1 MVLSLQSARFEPDIV
16 AVQVAGSITLG
27 TDTHLIEP
35 FLEEQLEQGARKLI
49 LDFSGVDHMDS
60 SGVELIYSCFVTARD
75 AGGQLVFAGANPR
88 VARLFNITRL
98 DTLMAF
104 YPTVE
109 AACEGLGGRKA
120 AG

>member
-1 MVLSLQSARFEPDIV
+1 MVLRIQSARFEPDIV
-16 AVQVAGSITLG
+16 SVQVAGSITLG
-27 TDTHLIEP
+27 ADTHLIEP
-35 FLEEQLEQGARKLI
+35 FVRDLLQQGARKLI

-75 AGGQLVFAGANPR
+75 SGGQLVFAAANPR
-88 VARLFNITRL
+88 VARLFSITRL

-109 AACEGLGGRKA
+109 AACEGLSGRA
-120 AG
+120 TAG